1 MRVVWVLLS
10 AFFAALTSILGKI
23 GIEEINSNLATAV
36 RMVIVLVMA
45 WGLVLITGTV
55 RALPLF

>member
-1 MRVVWVLLS
+1 MRVVWALLS
-10 AFFAALTSILGKI
+10 AFFAALTLILGKI